1 MNWRNIMLISQIK
14 LKNFRGYYGEHIIK
28 INNLTAFIGK
38 NDAGKSTILKALD
51 IFFNNTTTTTK
62 FDKDDINKI
71 AFNND
76 INKTEISIC
85 FKNLPENI
93 IIDDTISTTF
103 KEEYLLN
110 NENEL
115 EIVKKYTS
123 DKPKIFIR
131 AYHPTQEK
139 CSNLLNKT
147 QSELRKIIQNNNIEC
162 ENNAINK
169 IMRQA
174 IWQNYSNELQ
184 FNLIDIDVTKND
196 SKTIWEKI
204 EKMLPIYTLFRADR
218 ENKDSD
224 NEVQD
229 PLKTITKEVLMD
241 PNIQNKLQ
249 DVAKQVSNSLQEISN
264 AIQNNIKQIE
274 PNILNDLMPN
284 IPSSDSLK
292 WYDVFK
298 NVSMVSDNNIPI
310 NKRGSGVKRIILLSF
325 LMAQAERRKI
335 STHNTH
341 IIYAIEEPETSQHTQ
356 HQLKLIETLKKLS
369 LDTNSQI
376 IITTHSPRIVKELA
390 YENIIMVTSIDN
402 SRRLINI
409 EKSLLPYPSL
419 NEVNYL
425 AFNEITE
432 EYHDELYGHIYEM
445 KLMKEFLAQYDN
457 NMEYRYPSNI
467 NNGKIDKVCLSK
479 YIRDQIHHP
488 ENKLN
493 NKYTLEQLEESIN
506 RMRLFIQNKN
516 S

>member
-1 MNWRNIMLISQIK
+1 MSIETIGLRAIITTDTRPRDYVNKYIKISQARRDYFQESVK
-14 LKNFRGYYGEHIIK
+14 LSQMAVNKRIALESEKIADINRFNKNGYWSPSP
-28 INNLTAFIGK
+28 NLTFHK
-38 NDAGKSTILKALD
+38 
-51 IFFNNTTTTTK
+51 
-62 FDKDDINKI
+62 
-71 AFNND
+71 
-76 INKTEISIC
+76 
-85 FKNLPENI
+85 
-93 IIDDTISTTF
+93 
-103 KEEYLLN
+103 
-110 NENEL
+110 
-115 EIVKKYTS
+115 
-123 DKPKIFIR
+123 
-131 AYHPTQEK
+131 
-139 CSNLLNKT
+139 
-147 QSELRKIIQNNNIEC
+147 
-162 ENNAINK
+162 
-169 IMRQA
+169 
-174 IWQNYSNELQ
+174 
-184 FNLIDIDVTKND
+184 
-196 SKTIWEKI
+196 
-204 EKMLPIYTLFRADR
+204 
-218 ENKDSD
+218 
-224 NEVQD
+224 
-229 PLKTITKEVLMD
+229 
-241 PNIQNKLQ
+241 
-249 DVAKQVSNSLQEISN
+249 
-264 AIQNNIKQIE
+264 
-274 PNILNDLMPN
+274 
-284 IPSSDSLK
+284 SLK
-292 WYDVFK
+292 IQTAY
-298 NVSMVSDNNIPI
+298 SA
-310 NKRGSGVKRIILLSF
+310 
-325 LMAQAERRKI
+325 MAQAERRKI

>member
-1 MNWRNIMLISQIK
+1 MGYIMLISKIK
-14 LKNFRGYYGEHIIK
+14 LKNFRGYYGEHTIK

-38 NDAGKSTILKALD
+38 NDAGKSTILEALD
-51 IFFNNTTTTTK
+51 IFFNNTTNTTK
-62 FDKDDINKI
+62 FDKDDINKT
-71 AFNND
+71 ALDNN
-76 INKTEISIC
+76 INETEISIC
-85 FKNLPENI
+85 FNNLPETI

-123 DKPKIFIR
+123 DKPKIYIR
-131 AYHPTQEK
+131 AYHPTQNI

-162 ENNAINK
+162 ENNTINK

-174 IWQNYSNELQ
+174 IWTHYNNDLQ
-184 FNLIDIDVTKND
+184 FNIIEIDVTKND

-229 PLKTITKEVLMD
+229 PLKTVTKEVLMD

-249 DVAKQVSNSLQEISN
+249 DVAIQVSNSLQEISN
-264 AIQNNIKQIE
+264 TIQNNIKQIE

-298 NVSMVSDNNIPI
+298 NVSMVSENNIPI

-325 LMAQAERRKI
+325 LMAQAEKRKI
-335 STHNTH
+335 STHNAY

-369 LDTNSQI
+369 EEPNTQI
-376 IITTHSPRIVKELA
+376 IITTHSPRIVKELT
-390 YENIIMVTSIDN
+390 YKNIIMVTSGEN
-402 SRRLINI
+402 TRQLCNI
-409 EKSLLPYPSL
+409 EQSLLPYPSL

-432 EYHDELYGHIYEM
+432 EYHDELYGYIAEIN
-445 KLMKEFLAQYDN
+445 KLNEFKNVYKDELDYKYPN
-457 NMEYRYPSNI
+457 NK
-467 NNGKIDKVCLSK
+467 NNGKTVKVCLSN

-488 ENKLN
+488 ENQLN
-493 NKYTLEQLEESIN
+493 ERYTMEQLEESIN
-506 RMRLFIQNKN
+506 RMRIFIIHNT
-516 S
+516 